1 MTETKYICVPETAEE
16 TFETKED
23 GEEQS
28 NAVEEEQKLQHEVED
43 SQEICNEVQNVET
56 NSDDEDSDSKASET
70 AGDDENKS
78 ILSKLFVHSQW
89 LSVQSPYFKALFYS
103 GMKETY
109 SKEVVMKIY
118 EYELQAHLTLIEAMY
133 KLDVLIGKDY
143 HLVVQVLVLAHKY
156 DVRHMIKKCKYV
168 LLSTTPSL
176 DMCEYCLREIKH
188 LSDMA
193 DIYDMLE
200 KFFIKEF
207 TPIDKT
213 WTMEKFTGLSKAAL
227 RLLLESDSL
236 ATQSENTIF
245 VALMKWVRLN
255 ILRKARGKCDLLDV
269 LRFEFMSVDFLY
281 DVVQSHIVASTM
293 PGFNKYLLKG
303 LAYHGF
309 SQIRREQLEPKP
321 KKRVSEANAGPT
333 FSWVIDEELD
343 KKLTKFPGVSVFS
356 DKFWYQGYAM
366 QLQLKYKEDLSKCG
380 FYFAVCGLA
389 DKACLFAGYRAK
401 STLFASKTIYIP
413 KRLFTASEPD
423 WGFANRPRNEA
434 QRGKGYT
441 IDVWV
446 ET

>member
-1 MTETKYICVPETAEE
+1 MTETKYIFVTETAEE

-28 NAVEEEQKLQHEVED
+28 NAVQEEQKLQHEVED

-56 NSDDEDSDSKASET
+56 NSDDIDSDSKASET

-133 KLDVLIGKDY
+133 KLDVLIDKDY

-156 DVRHMIKKCKYV
+156 DVRHVIKKCKYV

-188 LSDMA
+188 LSDIA

-200 KFFIKEF
+200 KFLVKEF

-255 ILRKARGKCDLLDV
+255 IFWKARDKCDLLDV

-281 DVVQSHIVASTM
+281 DVVQHDDVATEM
-293 PGFNKYLLKG
+293 PGFNKYLLKA

-309 SQIRREQLEPKP
+309 SQVRREQLEPKP
-321 KKRVSEANAGPT
+321 KKRPFVADAGPT
-333 FSWVIDEELD
+333 FSWVIDNELEERLS
-343 KKLTKFPGVSVFS
+343 KIPGKSVVSN
-356 DKFWYQGYAM
+356 KFWNQGYPM
-366 QLQLKYKEDLSKCG
+366 QLFLNYNWADLSKCS
-380 FYFAVCGLA
+380 FYL
-389 DKACLFAGYRAK
+389 KILNMTSEACLCVNYKVK
-401 STLFASKTIYIP
+401 S
-413 KRLFTASEPD
+413 RLFTSWLVQGEKILFTAGRSS
-423 WGFANRPRNEA
+423 WGKKDLERNEA
-434 QRGKGYT
+434 HRGYT

-446 ET
+446 EIA